1 LNFELFPEKAPVE
14 QFFSSLG
21 VSDALITSLHLGLL
35 GRLLLAAFLGGMIG
49 LERELSG
56 KPAGLRTNLLIC
68 VGAALLM
75 EISINLSGSVN
86 MGTSEIRSD
95 PARIAAQ
102 IVSGIGFLGAG
113 TIIQARGSIIGLTTA
128 ATIWVVAAIGMA
140 VGGRFYVEAIG
151 SSILVGA
158 ALVMLG
164 RVEGIIVRR
173 HHAQRY
179 LFALDPDPDL
189 LAFISDTFR
198 EAGLR
203 VEMESVEK
211 SHEEYQATFD
221 VDGQARKH
229 RRVLDSLISHT
240 GVRKMT
246 RIF

>member
-1 LNFELFPEKAPVE
+1 MED
-14 QFFSSLG
+14 FFQRLG
-21 VSDALITSLHLGLL
+21 LSDAVIYALHLGLL
-35 GRLLLAAFLGGMIG
+35 GRLLLAALLGGVIG

-75 EISINLSGSVN
+75 EISINMAVDSGGSA
-86 MGTSEIRSD
+86 D
-95 PARIAAQ
+95 PTRIAAQ

-151 SSILVGA
+151 SSVLVGS
-158 ALVMLG
+158 ALVTLG
-164 RVEGIIVRR
+164 RIEGIIVRR
-173 HHAQRY
+173 RHAQRY
-179 LFALDPDPDL
+179 LFALDPDAEL

-198 EAGLR
+198 QAGLR
-203 VEMESVEK
+203 VEMESIEK
-211 SHEEYQATFD
+211 GDDEYQGTFD
-221 VDGQARKH
+221 VDGQARLH
-229 RRVLDSLISHT
+229 RGVIDSLIGHA

-246 RIF
+246 RIY

>member
-1 LNFELFPEKAPVE
+1 MEN
-14 QFFSSLG
+14 FFSGPLFE
-21 VSDALITSLHLGLL
+21 SLHLGLL
-35 GRLLLAAFLGGMIG
+35 GRLLLAALLGGAIG

-68 VGAALLM
+68 VGATLLM
-75 EISINLSGSVN
+75 EVSVNLSTSANLGS
-86 MGTSEIRSD
+86 GEIRSD

-173 HHAQRY
+173 RHAQRY
-179 LFALDPDPDL
+179 LFHLDPDPDL

-198 EAGLR
+198 GGGLK

-211 SHEEYQATFD
+211 SHDEYQATFD
-221 VDGQARKH
+221 VDGQARLH
-229 RRVLDSLISHT
+229 RRVMDSLISHA

-246 RIF
+246 RVF